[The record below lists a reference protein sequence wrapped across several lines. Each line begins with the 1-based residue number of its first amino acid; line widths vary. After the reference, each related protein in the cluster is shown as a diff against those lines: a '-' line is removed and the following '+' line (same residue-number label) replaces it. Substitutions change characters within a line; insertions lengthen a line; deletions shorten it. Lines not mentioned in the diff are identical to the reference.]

1 MLRTAARPRPVLLS
15 MSPRPP
21 MSLAAG
27 GAFFA
32 ALVVTLAVA
41 DHETAREARQAP
53 HPATRRAPA
62 ARPLALRALPVPAG
76 RTVRDRK
83 HALRVALP
91 PGWRRSHLTLTPR
104 MAEGGTILTV
114 ATFDPGARIRLGC
127 GWPPDLPQTPIGSR
141 DALLHVEEQLGVR
154 PWHLPRR
161 PRRFELWKQLRR
173 PGVDERVRSVFP
185 WRSLNRPGIVGFW
198 TTFRPHGRLLH
209 VTAVAG
215 EHTGRRLRSK
225 LLGIAESLRVGPTP
239 PVRVG
244 VHPPVGRP
252 WTRFRLELV
261 SSGRTGRHGRRERA
275 YSAAV
280 RGPLRTACVIETGT
294 WFTHGPPGSRLH
306 AVLDPSRAKGG
317 RWCRGSFRGV
327 VRYRDGLCRR
337 PGRCFHMHVS
347 RAGSFSF
354 SVR

>member
-1 MLRTAARPRPVLLS
+1 
-15 MSPRPP
+15 
-21 MSLAAG
+21 
-27 GAFFA
+27 
-32 ALVVTLAVA
+32 
-41 DHETAREARQAP
+41 
-53 HPATRRAPA
+53 
-62 ARPLALRALPVPAG
+62 
-76 RTVRDRK
+76 
-83 HALRVALP
+83 
-91 PGWRRSHLTLTPR
+91 
-104 MAEGGTILTV
+104 
-114 ATFDPGARIRLGC
+114 
-127 GWPPDLPQTPIGSR
+127 
-141 DALLHVEEQLGVR
+141 
-154 PWHLPRR
+154 
-161 PRRFELWKQLRR
+161 
-173 PGVDERVRSVFP
+173 
-185 WRSLNRPGIVGFW
+185 
-198 TTFRPHGRLLH
+198 
-209 VTAVAG
+209 VAG